1 MSGGRSEMTDIQT
14 RIADRLQEL
23 RSEIE
28 RLERARQALS
38 PDGSQPRRRGRRR
51 LRTQSQSTSRRR
63 RRRQTRMDPR
73 EREAQ
78 ALHRIR
84 QHGAKGVSIS
94 DLADE
99 VGVSRSYLASRIL
112 PPLDAQVTRT
122 RGRVAAK

>member
-1 MSGGRSEMTDIQT
+1 MTDIQSA
-14 RIADRLQEL
+14 IEDQLAEL

-28 RLERARQALS
+28 RLELARDALNT
-38 PDGSQPRRRGRRR
+38 DGTPARGRRHR
-51 LRTQSQSTSRRR
+51 GRAKAQPRQPGSASARR

-84 QHGAKGVSIS
+84 EHGANGVSIT
-94 DLADE
+94 DLAAE

-112 PPLDAQVTRT
+112 PPLDAQITRM